1 MGEDWNTVMYNGI
14 RAHGGPKNAAGKLV
28 SFFFVIL
35 VIVGNCMFS
44 THLKDYDIDTDYLCT
59 NYDIL
64 VFSSFPEFFFS
75 FFVC

>member
-1 MGEDWNTVMYNGI
+1 MYTKVLPLSQIIVGEDWNTVMYNGI

-44 THLKDYDIDTDYLCT
+44 THLKDSDHFST
-59 NYDIL
+59 NIDIL
-64 VFSSFPEFFFS
+64 VF
-75 FFVC
+75 